1 MDVYR
6 QAESLLRKAG
16 YRTSHGTPSPDL
28 VLVFEDDLVVG
39 FLQVFDTASRLLAQ
53 WRGAERAN
61 LLRFAPQ
68 LRNSPEKAWN
78 VYSIFLSEDSA
89 TEQESP
95 EVDRIE
101 EDFAS
106 TRKIVRVGVST
117 IADLERALLPV
128 LPLRALTTLTPEDYE
143 TRLRDRLR
151 FLPENALRAL
161 FALRDPDEIAKSAID
176 SL

>member
-1 MDVYR
+1 MDIYR

-16 YRTSHGTPSPDL
+16 YRISQGAPSPDI
-28 VLVFEDDLVVG
+28 VLAFEDDLVVG

-61 LLRFAPQ
+61 LVRFAPQ

-78 VYSIFLSEDSA
+78 VYSIFLTEDGA
-89 TEQESP
+89 TEQELL

-106 TRKIVRVGVST
+106 T
-117 IADLERALLPV
+117 
-128 LPLRALTTLTPEDYE
+128 
-143 TRLRDRLR
+143 
-151 FLPENALRAL
+151 
-161 FALRDPDEIAKSAID
+161 
-176 SL
+176 